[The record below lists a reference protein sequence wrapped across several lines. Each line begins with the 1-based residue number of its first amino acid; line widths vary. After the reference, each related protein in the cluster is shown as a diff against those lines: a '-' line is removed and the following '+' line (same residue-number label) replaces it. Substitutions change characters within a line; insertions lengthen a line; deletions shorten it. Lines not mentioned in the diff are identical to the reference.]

1 MNRIGRKR
9 LTLAMIILL
18 TCSSAP
24 AQELRRLQYNNPG
37 LVVDLGVGLWAWPMP
52 MDWDDDGDLDLIV
65 SCPDKPYSGTYFF
78 ENREGPKAKLPI
90 FQPGVRVGAGRKNL
104 QVSYVN
110 GVPRVLDSNREFAQ
124 FLGKSFDQA
133 EIKTIY
139 PKSKIFKTRGNQRFN
154 VWSYVDYD
162 GDGRT
167 DVMVGLDDWGYY
179 GWDDGFDARGN
190 WKRGPLH
197 GLVFILPNE
206 GTEESPRYGEPLQLE
221 ADGKPINVYGN
232 PMPNMADFDGD
243 GDLDLICG
251 EFLDGFTYFEN
262 RGTLTKPVYRSRG
275 YLEHA
280 GEKISMHVQMITPTA
295 IDWDND
301 GDVDLIVGDEDG
313 RVALVENLGAEK
325 GVPKFSKPQY
335 FSQFARDL
343 KFGALVTPVAVDWD
357 SDGDEDLV
365 CGNTSGNI
373 AWFEN
378 MSSEEELRAGKDPI
392 WSAPQ
397 LIEVD
402 GKPFRI
408 MAGENGSIQ
417 GPAEEKW
424 GYTTLSVAD
433 WDDDGLLDIVINSI
447 WGRVDWLHNV
457 GDKRNAKLEAPKPVR
472 VDWKIDTPKPSW
484 TWWVPNQD
492 ELATQWRTTPAAID
506 WNADG
511 LTDLV
516 MLDHKGYL
524 SFFER
529 VRREDGLWLMPGKRI
544 FKGKSYDSRQ
554 REKPG
559 DGFLRLNTG
568 SNGGSGRRKFC
579 FVDWD
584 HDGDRDLLVN
594 SVNAHWLRAKADGLG
609 AVDLAG
615 AQLPLVARAPAKDLA
630 ALGRRGAPEIELAE
644 LTIGTVEASKT
655 QDHRPR
661 AEALSDDLLG
671 LPLDPTPIGVRP
683 GVDRLVDRAIHI
695 RKRGRG

>member
-1 MNRIGRKR
+1 MNRIVQIGF
-9 LTLAMIILL
+9 LIFVGILL
-18 TCSSAP
+18 TFSSAR

-78 ENREGPKAKLPI
+78 ENRQGPEAKLPI
-90 FQPGVRVGAGRKNL
+90 FQPGVRVGSGRKNL

-110 GVPRVLDSNREFAQ
+110 GMPRVLDSNREFVG
-124 FLGKSFDQA
+124 FLGKSFDRA
-133 EIKTIY
+133 EVKTIH

-167 DVMVGLDDWGYY
+167 DLMVGLDDWGYY

-197 GLVFILPNE
+197 GRVFILPNV
-206 GTEESPRYGEPLQLE
+206 GTEKRPNYGVSMTLE
-221 ADGKPINVYGN
+221 ADGEPINVYGN

-262 RGTLTKPVYRSRG
+262 RGTRTKPVFRSRG
-275 YLEHA
+275 YLENA
-280 GEKISMHVQMITPTA
+280 GEKIRMHVQMITPTA

-313 RVALVENLGAEK
+313 RVALVENQGVEK
-325 GVPKFSKPQY
+325 GAPKFSKPQY

-343 KFGALVTPVAVDWD
+343 KFGALVTPVGVDWD

-378 MSSEEELRAGKDPI
+378 MSSEEELKAGKDPV

-402 GKPFRI
+402 GNPFRI

-417 GPAEEKW
+417 GPAEAKW

-447 WGRVDWLHNV
+447 WGRVQWLRND
-457 GDKRNAKLEAPKPVR
+457 GDKRNARLEPPKSVR
-472 VDWKIDTPKPSW
+472 VDWKNNTPKPNW
-484 TWWVPNQD
+484 TWWQPNQD
-492 ELATQWRTTPAAID
+492 ELATQWRTTPAVID
-506 WNADG
+506 WNTDG
-511 LTDLV
+511 LQDLV
-516 MLDHKGYL
+516 MLDHEGYL

-529 VRREDGLWLMPGKRI
+529 ERREDGLWLTPGKRI
-544 FKGKSYDSRQ
+544 FNGKSYDSRQ
-554 REKPG
+554 REKTG
-559 DGFLRLNTG
+559 NGFLRLNTG

-584 HDGDRDLLVN
+584 RNGDRDLLVN
-594 SVNAHWLRAKADGLG
+594 SVNAHWLKAKVDGLG
-609 AVDLAG
+609 SVEYEDQGQVSPRILAG
-615 AQLPLVARAPAKDLA
+615 HTTSPTTVDWDGDGWRDLV
-630 ALGRRGAPEIELAE
+630 LGAE
-644 LTIGTVEASKT
+644 DGRLYFLKNPHS
-655 QDHRPR
+655 QDKGNLR
-661 AEALSDDLLG
+661 
-671 LPLDPTPIGVRP
+671 
-683 GVDRLVDRAIHI
+683 
-695 RKRGRG
+695 